1 MDLISEQARA
11 TRNAMQTDFGP
22 LFPRSFRALQ
32 DMALAAS
39 RAYKSSGKRAWF
51 GMGRDLSLETM
62 RGFQDS
68 VFLLVSNLSSEG
80 FINLPAANGLSEED
94 QVKGIVRAFFV
105 AYPNWKDAEETWGIF
120 AGKIVSSS
128 LLALGYDGER
138 SKAARAEKKDK
149 YTAAN
154 NLAVAVAINPV
165 YQGGTHVM
173 FDVDIS
179 CISQELAEKV
189 FSDRDAV
196 DRFIYVIDK
205 RIGNVFAKSI
215 QDGSK
220 NAFGK
225 FARSGVTRRVS
236 SVNHVTIF
244 TWSHE

>member
-1 MDLISEQARA
+1 MDLISEQAREA
-11 TRNAMQTDFGP
+11 RNAMQNDFGP

-32 DMALAAS
+32 DMAIAAS
-39 RAYKSSGKRAWF
+39 KAYKSSGKRAWF

-80 FINLPAANGLSEED
+80 FINLPAANGLPEGD
-94 QVKGIVRAFFV
+94 QVKGVVRAFFV
-105 AYPNWKDAEETWGIF
+105 AYPNWKDAEETWEIF
-120 AGKIVSSS
+120 SEKMVSSS
-128 LLALGYDGER
+128 LLALGYDGEQ

-149 YTAAN
+149 YVAAN

-179 CISQELAEKV
+179 CISKELAEQV
-189 FSDRDAV
+189 FSDKDAV

-205 RIGNVFAKSI
+205 RIGDVFAKSI

-220 NAFGK
+220 NAFGR
-225 FARSGVTRRVS
+225 FARSGATRRVA
-236 SVNHVTIF
+236 SVNDATIF